1 MGSSVIFVFQAIIED
16 EVTQRFSAE
25 GKICIT
31 YLLMS
36 YFIVN
41 KAQYFFLFCHDF
53 LKLSRSKESFRDML
67 IQLSF
72 QNWDR
77 GIC

>member
-1 MGSSVIFVFQAIIED
+1 MGSSRNYSSMIFVLQAIIED

-41 KAQYFFLFCHDF
+41 KAQYFFY
-53 LKLSRSKESFRDML
+53 SVMTS
-67 IQLSF
+67 
-72 QNWDR
+72 
-77 GIC
+77 